1 MTFNGF
7 PPDGL
12 ALLARLPTL
21 DSTSFAAQ
29 RRCWEQNLL
38 DPARNLVDDLG
49 AWLAEH
55 VSPGLVAISKV
66 NGSLAPIHRDVRFD
80 PHGPRYKD
88 HLLFRWWEGTPKKT
102 APTLFLMLDP
112 DRIGFASGVT
122 FASTDRWRTVVGNT
136 RTAAELCRLINDIRC
151 GTRDVDVAGAD
162 LKRVPAPYSSEHPGA
177 NLLRHKA
184 MFQLRWA
191 EELPADVSTHR
202 LVAFS
207 AARLAR
213 LADLHRWLVANI
225 GA

>member
-12 ALLARLPTL
+12 ALLACLPTL
-21 DSTSFAAQ
+21 DSASFAAE
-29 RRCWEQNLL
+29 RGNWEQNLL
-38 DPARNLVDDLG
+38 DPARNIVADLG
-49 AWLAEH
+49 AWLAKH
-55 VSPGLVAISKV
+55 VSPGLVAVPKV
-66 NGSLAPIHRDVRFD
+66 NGSIAPIHRDLRFN
-80 PHGPRYKD
+80 PHGPHYKD
-88 HLLFRWWEGTPKKT
+88 HLLFRWWEGIPKKT
-102 APTLFLMLDP
+102 APTLFLRLDP

-122 FASTDRWRTVVGNT
+122 FASTDRWRAVVGDT
-136 RTAAELCRLINDIRC
+136 RTAAGLCQLINDIRRD
-151 GTRDVDVAGAD
+151 TSDVDIAGAD
-162 LKRVPAPYSSEHPGA
+162 LKRVPAPFSSEHPGA
-177 NLLRHKA
+177 NLLRHKT

-225 GA
+225 GV